1 MGSFV
6 ERNSMTHAGKVAFIT
21 GGAMGFGYAFAEI
34 LGREGASV
42 VIAEINMHGAN
53 DAVAK
58 LQAQGIKAIALEC
71 DVADENAV
79 NAAVAKAISEF
90 GGIDILINN
99 AGLHLTKYNL
109 PFTTLARD
117 DVRALFDVNVMGIVN
132 CSCAAID
139 SMKSRGGGN
148 IINISSMAG
157 NMATSPYGVSKMAVR
172 GLTMAFAKEFAD
184 AGVRVN
190 AIAPG
195 LMATDSAMA
204 DLPAD
209 MVSMIINQLLYIHR
223 QGEVADIVNMM
234 MFLISDKASFITGET
249 FRVSGGAS
257 LSS

>member
-1 MGSFV
+1 MI
-6 ERNSMTHAGKVAFIT
+6 HAGKVAFIT

-42 VIAEINMHGAN
+42 VIAEINMQGAN

-58 LQAQGIKAIALEC
+58 LQAQGIKAIAVEC
-71 DVADENAV
+71 DVANEDAV
-79 NAAVAKAISEF
+79 NAAVAMAVAEF

-109 PFTTLARD
+109 PFTTLTRD

-190 AIAPG
+190 AISPG

-209 MVSMIINQLLYIHR
+209 MVSMIINQMQHIHR
-223 QGEVADIVNMM
+223 QGEVEDIVNMM

-257 LSS
+257 LAS

>member
-1 MGSFV
+1 MSLQ
-6 ERNSMTHAGKVAFIT
+6 NKVAFIT
-21 GGAMGFGYAFAEI
+21 GGAIGFGYAFAEA

-42 VIAEINMHGAN
+42 VIAEINIEAAN
-53 DAVAK
+53 SAVIR
-58 LQAQGIKAIALEC
+58 LQDLGISAIALPC
-71 DVADENAV
+71 DVSDEVAV
-79 NAAVAKAISEF
+79 DTAIAKTIAEY

-109 PFTTLARD
+109 PFTTLTRSE
-117 DVRALFDVNVMGIVN
+117 VRALFDVNVMGIVN
-132 CSCAAID
+132 CSVSAFE

-157 NMATSPYGVSKMAVR
+157 NMASSPYGVSKMAVR
-172 GLTMAFAKEFAD
+172 GLTIAFAKEFAD
-184 AGVRVN
+184 AAIRVN

-204 DLPAD
+204 DLPAA
-209 MVSMIINQLLYIHR
+209 MITSIINDMQFIHR
-223 QGEVADIVNMM
+223 RGEVEDIVNMM

-249 FRVSGGAS
+249 YKVSGGAA

>member
-1 MGSFV
+1 
-6 ERNSMTHAGKVAFIT
+6 MTHAGKVAFIT
-21 GGAMGFGYAFAEI
+21 GGAMGFGYAFAET
-34 LGREGASV
+34 LGRAGASV
-42 VIAEINMHGAN
+42 VIAEINMQGAN

-58 LQAQGIKAIALEC
+58 LKAQDIKAVAVEC
-71 DVADENAV
+71 DVADEDAV
-79 NAAVAKAISEF
+79 NVAVGQAIAVF

-132 CSCAAID
+132 CSCAVID

-148 IINISSMAG
+148 IVNISSMAG

-209 MVSMIINQLLYIHR
+209 MVSMIINQMQYIHR
-223 QGEVADIVNMM
+223 QGEVEDIVNMM

>member
-1 MGSFV
+1 MSLK
-6 ERNSMTHAGKVAFIT
+6 NKVAFIT
-21 GGAMGFGYAFAEI
+21 GGAIGFGYAFAEA

-42 VIAEINMHGAN
+42 VIAEINIEGA
-53 DAVAK
+53 
-58 LQAQGIKAIALEC
+58 
-71 DVADENAV
+71 
-79 NAAVAKAISEF
+79 NAAVARLQDLGISAIALPCDVSDEEAVDTAIAKTIAEY

-109 PFTTLARD
+109 PFTTLTRS

-132 CSCAAID
+132 CSVSAFE

-157 NMATSPYGVSKMAVR
+157 NMASSPYGVSKMAVR
-172 GLTMAFAKEFAD
+172 GLTIAFAKEFAD
-184 AGVRVN
+184 AAIRVN
-190 AIAPG
+190 AISPG

-204 DLPAD
+204 DLPAA
-209 MVSMIINQLLYIHR
+209 MITSIINDMQFIHR

-249 FRVSGGAS
+249 FKVSGGAA

>member
-1 MGSFV
+1 
-6 ERNSMTHAGKVAFIT
+6 
-21 GGAMGFGYAFAEI
+21 
-34 LGREGASV
+34 
-42 VIAEINMHGAN
+42 
-53 DAVAK
+53 
-58 LQAQGIKAIALEC
+58 
-71 DVADENAV
+71 
-79 NAAVAKAISEF
+79 
-90 GGIDILINN
+90 
-99 AGLHLTKYNL
+99 
-109 PFTTLARD
+109 
-117 DVRALFDVNVMGIVN
+117 
-132 CSCAAID
+132 
-139 SMKSRGGGN
+139 
-148 IINISSMAG
+148 MAG

-209 MVSMIINQLLYIHR
+209 MVSMIINQMQYIHR